1 MCVCAYVGKFDPGN
15 RGRLQYSEM
24 VALVRATEGATLDLT
39 SFEEIAGYIGA
50 DATKGLSLQV
60 GAGGCLGCCLCCG
73 ACSSPIKI

>member
-60 GAGGCLGCCLCCG
+60 RAAWAACAACCAGG
-73 ACSSPIKI
+73 ACSSIKI

>member
-60 GAGGCLGCCLCCG
+60 GAGGLVRRSRVEYGRIVY
-73 ACSSPIKI
+73 A